1 MPRYLIGNSYFIV
14 IKNKYTNVHYLP
26 GGITDR
32 TDGNKNSKGFG
43 G

>member
-1 MPRYLIGNSYFIV
+1 MFRYLIGNFYFIV
-14 IKNKYTNVHYLP
+14 IKNKYINVYYLF
-26 GGITDR
+26 GGIIDR